1 MSTTTTLTDGRLRA
15 TLTTRNASRALSRAK
30 CVECEM
36 RLDDGVGRLLRR
48 LAVVVCAWALLT
60 GGRSVVMLAVATA
73 VTALAFGRTTRT
85 CAVMVAPEIGVEA
98 RWVDWFGRET
108 RARAFAPAEDVAA
121 FSTRECVTTTD
132 VFYQL
137 ICERKNGLDPVVL
150 FAEFRCSAAWM
161 RVVYRTFVKAWSRE

>member
-15 TLTTRNASRALSRAK
+15 TLTTRNVPRALSRAT

-48 LAVVVCAWALLT
+48 FAVVLCVWALLT
-60 GGRSVVMLAVATA
+60 RGRSVGALALAT
-73 VTALAFGRTTRT
+73 VGTAWAFGRTTRT
-85 CAVMVAPEIGVEA
+85 CAVMVAPEIGVET